1 MPYKQ
6 GLQCW
11 NDALWPRYHHPDGVV
26 QGNTPITHAD
36 DAEIIGPMDWSS
48 DHNGNDFQAFDPE
61 QHNPRM
67 AADYGQSFFIWDM
80 QAEWAGLYYPS
91 VDVARIR
98 LVDPQQ
104 APGTKWWWR
113 AHGSQD
119 DINHNFIE
127 LWGGT
132 DHVFEGVERWLA
144 PGHTWQATWVYL
156 YVQGIGKP
164 IQASHK
170 GVIAYHNGQLAA
182 VSLDRSLTASLW
194 VDGAMVASGPS
205 AIDQPLSAAVE
216 QFKRAELRA
225 GNKVLVAVERPYSAK
240 PLRPAMKQ
248 QIAEAL
254 DYDKAVAMKNRAI
267 K

>member
-1 MPYKQ
+1 MQQGARFNAWMEFSRHHSIMESVQFGRHSNMLLEQEVSLKPDDPRLYITYTVTNPMPYKQ

-36 DAEIIGPMDWSS
+36 NAEIIGPMDWSS

-144 PGHTWQATWVYL
+144 PGHL
-156 YVQGIGKP
+156 
-164 IQASHK
+164 ASNL
-170 GVIAYHNGQLAA
+170 G
-182 VSLDRSLTASLW
+182 VSLCAGHRQTDSGQPQGRSLIT
-194 VDGAMVASGPS
+194 M
-205 AIDQPLSAAVE
+205 
-216 QFKRAELRA
+216 
-225 GNKVLVAVERPYSAK
+225 GNLPR
-240 PLRPAMKQ
+240 
-248 QIAEAL
+248 
-254 DYDKAVAMKNRAI
+254 
-267 K
+267 